1 MAAVQRGMKWLS
13 QTSLAGDVEVGG
25 AFSGSRRA
33 FCAFPRALLLLS
45 VLFLAGGRVR
55 SAYRITSAQSP
66 RSRRGNDA
74 ASDAC
79 QGTATDVEGFHIR
92 PRERLP
98 GGGGRSSGE
107 PGRVTGC
114 SFPERH
120 EATGRN
126 RHRSPWGHTR
136 RRDEPAPCLVASSS
150 HGVYTPMGPREQ
162 YRDPHSNLA
171 PAPPFLSSPHTT
183 DRARRACPP
192 MGKHGAPP
200 PRV

>member
-1 MAAVQRGMKWLS
+1 MWKWGVFFLVLAARSVPFRAPSSFSRFCFWPVAECEVHIGLHLSRGPGRDEAPTQLLTPVKVRPRTLKVS
-13 QTSLAGDVEVGG
+13 TPAPGSVSRVGG
-25 AFSGSRRA
+25 GN
-33 FCAFPRALLLLS
+33 LGG
-45 VLFLAGGRVR
+45 AGPFNRV
-55 SAYRITSAQSP
+55 
-66 RSRRGNDA
+66 
-74 ASDAC
+74 
-79 QGTATDVEGFHIR
+79 F
-92 PRERLP
+92 
-98 GGGGRSSGE
+98 
-107 PGRVTGC
+107 
-114 SFPERH
+114 FPEGH

-150 HGVYTPMGPREQ
+150 HGVYTPMGPHEQ